1 MTIAALALNPAVDMM
16 SETDIVRP
24 IRKIRTDRENY
35 GPGGGGVNVAKVIV
49 ELGGNAEIVA
59 TSGGFTGRMLDD
71 MLAAIPIPRRMIAIE
86 GLTRISFTVFER
98 ETGQEYRF
106 VPTGPTL
113 SATEIAACLDAVRAG
128 DYGWFVASGSVP
140 RGAPPD
146 ILAAVGEIVA
156 EKGARYILD
165 SSGPGLS
172 KTLGRVPVFLVK
184 PSLGELEA
192 LVDRPLD
199 GESARDAAK
208 ELVDSGKAEVVAV
221 TMGVQGAVVATK
233 DRAFRIFS
241 PKVKTVSA
249 LGAGDAFVGAMTFAL
264 AAGRVLDDALMLAT
278 AAGAA
283 TAMTPVAQTCARRD
297 VMELYEQVKRENAGG
312 MAVA

>member
-1 MTIAALALNPAVDMM
+1 MTIAALALNPAVDMI

-49 ELGGNAEIVA
+49 ELGGTAEVIA
-59 TSGGFTGRMLDD
+59 TAGGFTGRMLDE
-71 MLAAIPIPRRMIAIE
+71 MLGAIPIPRRMIAVG

-113 SATEIAACLDAVRAG
+113 STSEIAACLDAVRDA
-128 DYGWFVASGSVP
+128 DYAWFVASGSVP

-146 ILAAVGEIVA
+146 ILAEVGEIVA
-156 EKGARYILD
+156 SKGARYVLD
-165 SSGPGLS
+165 SSGPGLAT
-172 KTLGRVPVFLVK
+172 TLGRVPVFLVK
-184 PSLGELEA
+184 PSLGELEG
-192 LVDRPLD
+192 LVGRPLD

-208 ELVDSGKAEVVAV
+208 ELVDGGKAEVVAV

-233 DRAFRIFS
+233 ERAFRIFS

-264 AAGRVLDDALMLAT
+264 ADGRPLDDALMLAT

-283 TAMTPVAQTCARRD
+283 TAMTPVAQTCAKRD

>member
-1 MTIAALALNPAVDMM
+1 MTIATLALNPAVDMM

-49 ELGGNAEIVA
+49 ELGGTAEIIA
-59 TSGGFTGRMLDD
+59 TAGGFTGRMLDD
-71 MLAAIPIPRRMIAIE
+71 MLGAIPIPRRMVPIE

-113 SATEIAACLDAVRAG
+113 SASEVDACLDEVRDA

-146 ILAAVGEIVA
+146 ILAQVGEIVA
-156 EKGARYILD
+156 KKGARYVLD
-165 SSGPGLS
+165 SSGPGLAT
-172 KTLGRVPVFLVK
+172 TLGRVPVHLVK

-192 LVDRPLD
+192 LTGRHLD
-199 GESARDAAK
+199 GETARDAAR
-208 ELVDSGKAEVVAV
+208 ELVDSGRADIGAV

-233 DRAFRIFS
+233 ERAFRVFT
-241 PKVKTVSA
+241 PRVKTVSA

-264 AAGRVLDDALMLAT
+264 AAGRALDDALMLAT

-283 TAMTPVAQTCARRD
+283 TAMTPVSKTCQRAD
-297 VMELYEQVKRENAGG
+297 VMQLYEQVKRENAAG
-312 MAVA
+312 AALA